1 MNALLTYLK
10 GIAMGAAD
18 VVPGVSGGT
27 IAYLTGIYQRLLDAI
42 HAAGGS
48 MWVALQRDGIAAAWK
63 AVDGWFLLALL
74 GGIGTSVVSLSKLVL
89 WGLESHPLI
98 VWSFFLGLI
107 LASLR
112 MLARDL
118 NGSWVALIVGTAM
131 GFILSSMPAGR
142 AELSPVFTFFAG
154 FLAICAM
161 ILPGISGSFILVL
174 LGAYEPVLESIHER
188 DLATIAIFG
197 TGAILGLLTFGRLLR
212 WLFQRFERVTV
223 ALMTGFIAGS
233 LTKVWPFRGSRGGWE
248 LPISPSAWQLETGL
262 DIPWLGIVT
271 AVALGAALV
280 LGLDAWAQSR
290 QPKS

>member
-118 NGSWVALIVGTAM
+118 KGSWVALIVGAVL

-188 DLATIAIFG
+188 DLTTITIFG

>member
-48 MWVALQRDGIAAAWK
+48 MWVALRRDGIAAAWK
-63 AVDGWFLLALL
+63 AVDGWFLLTLL

-89 WGLESHPLI
+89 CGLESQPLI

>member
-48 MWVALQRDGIAAAWK
+48 MWVALRRDGIAAAWK

-74 GGIGTSVVSLSKLVL
+74 GGIATSVVSLSKLVL

-118 NGSWVALIVGTAM
+118 KGSWGALIVGTAL

-142 AELSPVFTFFAG
+142 TELSPVFTFFAG

-188 DLATIAIFG
+188 DLATISIFG

-233 LTKVWPFRGSRGGWE
+233 LTKVWPFRGTRGGWE
-248 LPISPSAWQLETGL
+248 LPISPSAWKLETGL
-262 DIPWLGIVT
+262 DIPWLGIFT

-290 QPKS
+290 QTKP

>member
-48 MWVALQRDGIAAAWK
+48 MWVALRRDGIAAAWK

-118 NGSWVALIVGTAM
+118 NGSWIALIVGTAM

>member
-48 MWVALQRDGIAAAWK
+48 MWVALRREGIAGAWK
-63 AVDGWFLLALL
+63 AVDGWFLVALV
-74 GGIGTSVVSLSKLVL
+74 GGIGTSVISLSKVVL
-89 WGLESHPLI
+89 WGLEHHPLI

-118 NGSWVALIVGTAM
+118 KGSWVALAVGTAL

-142 AELSPVFTFFAG
+142 AELSPLFTFFAG

-197 TGAILGLLTFGRLLR
+197 TGAVLGLLTFGRLLR
-212 WLFQRFERVTV
+212 WLFQRFERITV

-233 LTKVWPFRGSRGGWE
+233 LTKVWPFRGTRGGWE

-262 DIPWLGIVT
+262 DIPWIGILT
-271 AVALGAALV
+271 AALIGAVVV

>member
-118 NGSWVALIVGTAM
+118 KGSWVALIVGAVL

-188 DLATIAIFG
+188 DLTTITIFG

-212 WLFQRFERVTV
+212 WLFQRYERVTV

-233 LTKVWPFRGSRGGWE
+233 LTKVWPFRGTRGGWE
-248 LPISPSAWQLETGL
+248 LPISPGAWQLETGL
-262 DIPWLGIVT
+262 DIQWLGIFT

>member
-1 MNALLTYLK
+1 
-10 GIAMGAAD
+10 
-18 VVPGVSGGT
+18 
-27 IAYLTGIYQRLLDAI
+27 
-42 HAAGGS
+42 
-48 MWVALQRDGIAAAWK
+48 
-63 AVDGWFLLALL
+63 
-74 GGIGTSVVSLSKLVL
+74 
-89 WGLESHPLI
+89 

-118 NGSWVALIVGTAM
+118 KGSWMALVVGTAL
-131 GFILSSMPAGR
+131 GFLLSSMPAGR
-142 AELSPVFTFFAG
+142 AELTPIFTFFAG

-188 DLATIAIFG
+188 DLATIAVFG
-197 TGAILGLLTFGRLLR
+197 TGAVLGLLTFGRLLR

-233 LTKVWPFRGSRGGWE
+233 LTKVWPFRGTREGWE
-248 LPISPSAWQLETGL
+248 LPISPSAWQRETGL
-262 DIPWLGIVT
+262 DIPWFGIIA

>member
-48 MWVALQRDGIAAAWK
+48 MWVALRRDGIAAAWK
-63 AVDGWFLLALL
+63 AVDGWFVLALL
-74 GGIGTSVVSLSKLVL
+74 GGIATSVVSLSKLVL

-118 NGSWVALIVGTAM
+118 KGSWMALFVGTAL
-131 GFILSSMPAGR
+131 GFLLSSMPAGR
-142 AELSPVFTFFAG
+142 AELTPIFTFFAG

-188 DLATIAIFG
+188 DLATIAVFG
-197 TGAILGLLTFGRLLR
+197 TGAVLGLLTFGRLLR

-233 LTKVWPFRGSRGGWE
+233 LTKVWPFRGTREGWE
-248 LPISPSAWQLETGL
+248 LPISPSAWQRETGL
-262 DIPWLGIVT
+262 DIPWFGIIA

>member
-48 MWVALQRDGIAAAWK
+48 MWVALRRHGIAAAWK

-118 NGSWVALIVGTAM
+118 NGSWVALIVGTAL

-188 DLATIAIFG
+188 DLATIFIFG

-233 LTKVWPFRGSRGGWE
+233 LTKVWPFRGTRGGWE

>member
-48 MWVALQRDGIAAAWK
+48 MWVALRRDGIAAAWK

-118 NGSWVALIVGTAM
+118 KGSWVALIVGAVL

-233 LTKVWPFRGSRGGWE
+233 LTKVWPFRGTRGGWE
-248 LPISPSAWQLETGL
+248 LPISPGAWQLETGL

>member
-48 MWVALQRDGIAAAWK
+48 MWVALRRDGIAAAWK

-118 NGSWVALIVGTAM
+118 NGSWVALTVGTAL

-233 LTKVWPFRGSRGGWE
+233 LTKVWPFRGTRGGWE

-290 QPKS
+290 QPKR

>member
-48 MWVALQRDGIAAAWK
+48 MWVALRRDGIAAAWK

-89 WGLESHPLI
+89 WGLESQPLI

-118 NGSWVALIVGTAM
+118 NCSWVALIVGTAM

-212 WLFQRFERVTV
+212 WLFQRF
-223 ALMTGFIAGS
+223 
-233 LTKVWPFRGSRGGWE
+233 
-248 LPISPSAWQLETGL
+248 
-262 DIPWLGIVT
+262 
-271 AVALGAALV
+271 
-280 LGLDAWAQSR
+280 
-290 QPKS
+290 

>member
-48 MWVALQRDGIAAAWK
+48 MWVALRRDGIAAAWK

-118 NGSWVALIVGTAM
+118 NGSWIALIVGTAL

-233 LTKVWPFRGSRGGWE
+233 LTKVWPFRGTRGGWE
-248 LPISPSAWQLETGL
+248 LPISPGAWQLETGL

>member
-1 MNALLTYLK
+1 
-10 GIAMGAAD
+10 MGAAD

-118 NGSWVALIVGTAM
+118 KGSWVALIVGAVL

-188 DLATIAIFG
+188 DLTTITIFG

-233 LTKVWPFRGSRGGWE
+233 LTKVCPFRGSRGGWE

>member
-42 HAAGGS
+42 HSAGGS
-48 MWVALQRDGIAAAWK
+48 MWVVLRRDGLAAAWK

-74 GGIGTSVVSLSKLVL
+74 GGIGTSILSLSKLVL

-112 MLARDL
+112 MLARDFK
-118 NGSWVALIVGTAM
+118 GRWSALAVGTAL
-131 GFILSSMPAGR
+131 GFLLSSMPAGR
-142 AELSPVFTFFAG
+142 AELSPLFTFFAG

-174 LGAYEPVLESIHER
+174 LGAYEPILESIHER
-188 DLATIAIFG
+188 NLATIAIFG

-233 LTKVWPFRGSRGGWE
+233 LTKVWPFRGTRAGWE
-248 LPISPSAWQLETGL
+248 LPISPSAWHNETGL
-262 DIPWLGIVT
+262 DIPWLGILA

-280 LGLDAWAQSR
+280 LGLDTWVQSR

>member
-1 MNALLTYLK
+1 MH
-10 GIAMGAAD
+10 IAG
-18 VVPGVSGGT
+18 
-27 IAYLTGIYQRLLDAI
+27 
-42 HAAGGS
+42 
-48 MWVALQRDGIAAAWK
+48 AWK
-63 AVDGWFLLALL
+63 AVDGWFLVALV
-74 GGIGTSVVSLSKLVL
+74 GGIGTSVISLSKVVL
-89 WGLESHPLI
+89 WGLEHHPLI

-112 MLARDL
+112 MLARDFT
-118 NGSWVALIVGTAM
+118 GSWVALAVGTAL

-142 AELSPVFTFFAG
+142 AELSPLFTFFAG

-188 DLATIAIFG
+188 NLATIAIFG
-197 TGAILGLLTFGRLLR
+197 TGAVLGLLTFGRLLR
-212 WLFQRFERVTV
+212 WLFQRFERITV

-233 LTKVWPFRGSRGGWE
+233 LTKVWPFRGTRGGWE

-262 DIPWLGIVT
+262 DIPWLGILT
-271 AVALGAALV
+271 AALTGAIVV

>member
-48 MWVALQRDGIAAAWK
+48 MWVALRRKGIAAAWK

-74 GGIGTSVVSLSKLVL
+74 GGIGTSILSLSKLVL
-89 WGLESHPLI
+89 WGLEYHPLI

-118 NGSWVALIVGTAM
+118 KGSWGALAVGTAL

-142 AELSPVFTFFAG
+142 AELSPLFTFFAG

-233 LTKVWPFRGSRGGWE
+233 LTKVWPFRGTRGGWE

-262 DIPWLGIVT
+262 DIPWLGILT
-271 AVALGAALV
+271 AALTGAVVV

>member
-1 MNALLTYLK
+1 
-10 GIAMGAAD
+10 MGAAD

-118 NGSWVALIVGTAM
+118 KGSWVALIVGAVL

>member
-27 IAYLTGIYQRLLDAI
+27 VAYLTGIYQRLLDAI

-48 MWVALQRDGIAAAWK
+48 MWTALRRDGVVAAWK
-63 AVDGWFLLALL
+63 AVDGWFLVALL
-74 GGIGTSVVSLSKLVL
+74 GGIGTSIITLSKGVR
-89 WGLESHPLI
+89 WGLDHHPLV

-107 LASLR
+107 VASLR

-118 NGSWVALIVGTAM
+118 RGGWALLVVGAAL
-131 GFILSSMPAGR
+131 GFLLSSMPAGH
-142 AELSPVFTFFAG
+142 AELSPGYTFISG

-174 LGAYEPVLESIHER
+174 LGAYEPILDALHER
-188 DLATIAIFG
+188 DLGVVAVFG
-197 TGAILGLLTFGRLLR
+197 IGAVLGLLSFGRLLR
-212 WLFQRFERVTV
+212 WLFQRFERATV

-233 LTKVWPFRGSRGGWE
+233 LTKVWPFRLPRGGWE
-248 LPISPSAWQLETGL
+248 LPVAPSTWASETGQS
-262 DIPWLGIVT
+262 IPWLAVIAAAIVG
-271 AVALGAALV
+271 ALLV
-280 LGLDAWAQSR
+280 LGLDFVAQR
-290 QPKS
+290 RARTA

>member
-48 MWVALQRDGIAAAWK
+48 MWVALRRDGIAAAWK

-118 NGSWVALIVGTAM
+118 KGSWVALIVGAVL

-188 DLATIAIFG
+188 DLTTITIFG

>member
-48 MWVALQRDGIAAAWK
+48 MWVALRRDGIAAAWK
-63 AVDGWFLLALL
+63 AVDGWFVLALL
-74 GGIGTSVVSLSKLVL
+74 GGIATSVVSLSKLVL

-118 NGSWVALIVGTAM
+118 KGSWMALVVGTAL
-131 GFILSSMPAGR
+131 GFLLSSMPAGR
-142 AELSPVFTFFAG
+142 AELTPIFTFFAG

-188 DLATIAIFG
+188 DLATIAVFG
-197 TGAILGLLTFGRLLR
+197 TGAVLGLLTFGRLLR

-233 LTKVWPFRGSRGGWE
+233 LTKVWPFRGTREGWE
-248 LPISPSAWQLETGL
+248 LPISPSAWQRETGL
-262 DIPWLGIVT
+262 DIPWFGIIA
-271 AVALGAALV
+271 AVALGAVLV

>member
-118 NGSWVALIVGTAM
+118 KGSWVALIVGAVL

-233 LTKVWPFRGSRGGWE
+233 LTKIWPFRGSRGGWE

>member
-48 MWVALQRDGIAAAWK
+48 MWVALRRDGIAAAWK

-118 NGSWVALIVGTAM
+118 NGSWIALIVGTAL

-174 LGAYEPVLESIHER
+174 LEPTSRSSNRFTSATSQPLPFSELVPF
-188 DLATIAIFG
+188 LAC
-197 TGAILGLLTFGRLLR
+197 
-212 WLFQRFERVTV
+212 
-223 ALMTGFIAGS
+223 
-233 LTKVWPFRGSRGGWE
+233 
-248 LPISPSAWQLETGL
+248 
-262 DIPWLGIVT
+262 
-271 AVALGAALV
+271 
-280 LGLDAWAQSR
+280 
-290 QPKS
+290 

>member
-118 NGSWVALIVGTAM
+118 KGSWVALIVGAVL

-233 LTKVWPFRGSRGGWE
+233 LTKVWPFRGTRGGWE

>member
-1 MNALLTYLK
+1 
-10 GIAMGAAD
+10 MGAAD

-118 NGSWVALIVGTAM
+118 KGSWVALIVGAVL

-188 DLATIAIFG
+188 DLTTITIFG

-212 WLFQRFERVTV
+212 WLFKRFERVTV

>member
-118 NGSWVALIVGTAM
+118 KGSWVALIVGAVL

>member
-48 MWVALQRDGIAAAWK
+48 MWVALRRDGIAAAWK

-118 NGSWVALIVGTAM
+118 NGSWVALIVGTVL

-197 TGAILGLLTFGRLLR
+197 TGAIIGLLTFGRLLR

-233 LTKVWPFRGSRGGWE
+233 LTKVWPFRGTRGGWE

>member
-42 HAAGGS
+42 HAAGGT
-48 MWVALQRDGIAAAWK
+48 MWVALRREGIAAGWK
-63 AVDGWFLLALL
+63 AVDGWFLVALV
-74 GGIGTSVVSLSKLVL
+74 GGIGTSVISLSKLVL
-89 WGLESHPLI
+89 WGLEYHPLI

-118 NGSWVALIVGTAM
+118 KGSWGALAVGTAL
-131 GFILSSMPAGR
+131 GFILSSMPAGH
-142 AELSPVFTFFAG
+142 AELSPLFTFFAG

-188 DLATIAIFG
+188 DLSTIAIFG
-197 TGAILGLLTFGRLLR
+197 TGAVLGLLTFGRLLR
-212 WLFQRFERVTV
+212 WLFHRYERVTV

-233 LTKVWPFRGSRGGWE
+233 VTKVWPFRGIRGGWE

-262 DIPWLGIVT
+262 DIPWLGILT
-271 AVALGAALV
+271 AALTGAVVV